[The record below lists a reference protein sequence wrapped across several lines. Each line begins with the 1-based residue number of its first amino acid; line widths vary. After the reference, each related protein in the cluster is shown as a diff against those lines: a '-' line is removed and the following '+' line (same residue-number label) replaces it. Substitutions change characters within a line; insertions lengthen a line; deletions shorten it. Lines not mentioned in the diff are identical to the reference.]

1 MEITDNET
9 VGLKIILIKYLHHWR
24 LFAVVFGISFIF
36 AILYLVLYPTTYEIK
51 ATVQL
56 QEDKDMGGA
65 SFGLG
70 EAAGLMKSFG
80 LGGGVGSVINMED
93 ELATLKSVSL
103 LKEMVQQ
110 LGVNISYTEPYSF
123 YKIYEKTPV
132 VLTLDSAKS
141 ETIDESIEFYV
152 KKENNK
158 IVVKTESK
166 RTGKKVFSFNTLP
179 ATIDL
184 ANIPFILN
192 YTEGGDTVSSF
203 EFNITYTPA
212 RWIAEDLSDDLL
224 IEELSKSSN
233 IIELSCLDY
242 EKYRG
247 VDMLNTVIDL
257 YDKQAVDYKKKEA
270 LKSIDFLNGR
280 IDSVMTGLSETEQ
293 RISSYKQLHKLTAV
307 EADVLFYAEQMKEL
321 QVKMIEL
328 EAQANVVSLMDKF
341 VKNPDNK
348 YNLVP
353 MLLSATGEKEGGPI
367 ATYNEL
373 LLERARVI
381 QNSSINN
388 PLVHT
393 LSEQADKL
401 RGSVFK
407 TIENA
412 QSGLQMTLA
421 DLKSKEDAL
430 FRKMGDYPA
439 QEKDYVELK
448 RQQEISQGIYLILLQ
463 KREEL
468 LLAVGQDKA
477 KTRIIDSAYVKS
489 KPVGPR
495 KLFAAIGLILLTII
509 IPVIYLFSKEQISAL
524 WRLYKETK

>member
-9 VGLKIILIKYLHHWR
+9 IGLKIILIKYIHRWR
-24 LFAVVFGISFIF
+24 LFAVAFGISFLF

-51 ATVQL
+51 ATIQL
-56 QEDKDMGGA
+56 QDDQEMGGA

-80 LGGGVGSVINMED
+80 LGGGVGAVINMED
-93 ELATLKSVSL
+93 ELATIKSVSL
-103 LKEMVQQ
+103 LKTMVQQ
-110 LGVNISYTEPYSF
+110 LGINVSYSKPYSF
-123 YKIYEKTPV
+123 YKIYENAPI
-132 VLTLDSAKS
+132 VLTLDSVKA
-141 ETIDESIEFYV
+141 EYLDESIEFHV

-158 IVVKTESK
+158 FIVSTESK
-166 RTGKKVFSFNTLP
+166 RTGKNQFSFNTLP
-179 ATIDL
+179 ATIEL
-184 ANIPFILN
+184 ANNPFVLN
-192 YTEGGDTVSSF
+192 YAEGGEKLSSI
-203 EFNITYTPA
+203 NLDVTYTPA
-212 RWIAEDLSDDLL
+212 RWIAEELSTDFL

-233 IIELSCLDY
+233 IIELSCQDY
-242 EKYRG
+242 EKLRG
-247 VDMLNTVIDL
+247 VDMLNVVIEQ
-257 YDKQAVDYKKKEA
+257 YDKQAVNYKKKEA
-270 LKSIDFLNGR
+270 RKAIDFLNGR
-280 IDSVMTGLSETEQ
+280 IDSVLINLSDTEQ
-293 RISSYKQLHKLTAV
+293 KISLYKQRNKLTAV
-307 EADVLFYAEQMKEL
+307 EADVQFYAEQMKEL

-328 EAQANVVSLMDKF
+328 ESQANVVSLMDKF

-381 QNSSINN
+381 QNSSVNN

-401 RGSVFK
+401 RSSVYK

-412 QSGLQMTLA
+412 QSGLQMTLS

-439 QEKDYVELK
+439 QEKDYIEMR

-468 LLAVGQDKA
+468 MLAVGQNKSKA
-477 KTRIIDSAYVKS
+477 RILDYAYVKS

-495 KLFAAIGLILLTII
+495 KLFAAIGMILFTII
-509 IPVIYLFSKEQISAL
+509 IPVFYLFVKEQISAL